1 MVDSLATDDTAGPLA
16 VQLAWAHAVCSN
28 DADVIGHLMHRD
40 WVIVTPGGMVTKEQ
54 FLGAIRGSALAHSR
68 MEAAP
73 GADGAARIRTYGDVT
88 VVTQRMLST
97 EHQAG
102 EVRDNDEWITNT
114 LVRDGDRWVLAHVHL
129 TPAQ

>member
-1 MVDSLATDDTAGPLA
+1 MVESLATDDTAGPLA
-16 VQLAWAHAVCSN
+16 AQLAWAHAVCTN
-28 DADVIGHLMHRD
+28 DADVIDQHMHRD
-40 WVIVTPGGMVTKEQ
+40 WVIVTPGGTVTAEQ
-54 FLGAIRGSALAHSR
+54 FLGAIRSSALAHSR

-73 GADGAARIRTYGDVT
+73 GADGVARVRTYGNVA

-102 EVRDNDEWITNT
+102 DVRENDEWITNT
-114 LVRDGDRWVLAHVHL
+114 LVREGDRWSLALVHL